1 MNGGARIKVCL
12 VLGMM
17 AMVMPAFSQVQ
28 GVRAGGTFSFKG
40 SGISVLLDGPGNTS
54 RYRIFVD
61 FTDLLNGSTRQCGY
75 QADYALLYSLTRWDL
90 ADGLVVRPYVG
101 PGMQVGYIRDW
112 RKSRGVTLGVTAAA
126 GFRLDFRR
134 NVCLDFGLT
143 FEAGFHLEAHSRY
156 DTRLTFYR
164 NGLFRAPVPELGLLY
179 RF

>member
-1 MNGGARIKVCL
+1 MNVGSSIRVFL
-12 VLGMM
+12 VLAMM
-17 AMVMPAFSQVQ
+17 GACIPAFPQVR
-28 GVRAGGTFSFKG
+28 GVRAGGAFSFKG
-40 SGISVLLDGPGNTS
+40 SGVSVLLDGPANTS
-54 RYRIFVD
+54 RYRFFVD
-61 FTDLLNGSTRQCGY
+61 FTDMLLGNTRQCGY

-90 ADGLVVRPYVG
+90 ADELSIRPYVG
-101 PGMQVGYIRDW
+101 PGLQVGYVRDW

-134 NVCLDFGLT
+134 NVCIDLGLT

-164 NGLFRAPVPELGLLY
+164 NGLFRAPIPELGLLY